1 MIRIISERIAIAPP
15 SSPILVT
22 VEKSVDKLR
31 LDSSFASTFMAQQ
44 IIKSRASNIFGVF
57 DRTMLERFKTKA
69 RKWVAENGMD

>member
-1 MIRIISERIAIAPP
+1 MIKVISDRIAIAPP

-31 LDSSFASTFMAQQ
+31 LESSFASTVRAQQ

-57 DRTMLERFKTKA
+57 DRTMTERFKTKA
-69 RKWVAENGMD
+69 RKWVAENGT

>member
-1 MIRIISERIAIAPP
+1 MIRTISDRIAVAPP

-22 VEKSVDKLR
+22 VEKSVNKLR
-31 LDSSFASTFMAQQ
+31 LDSSFASTFRAQQ

-57 DRTMLERFKTKA
+57 DSTMLERFKTKA